1 MVTTDRTYQ
10 AYYTKSDPI
19 SDYMVGMLN
28 LQPQDMVFEPCG
40 GDGVFID
47 KILAK
52 NSRQRIMVYELNPNA
67 TALLK
72 DKYNQYDNVSVKETD
87 TLLDPAILTHRLKAS
102 KIIGN
107 PPYGAVFGDDVKAK
121 IQKVYKGI
129 YSKESYTLFLFACI
143 QSLCDGGR
151 LTFIVP
157 DTFLSLHRHKSLR
170 ELILTHTKIDELLLF
185 PSNFFPGV
193 NFGYANLCIITL
205 ERSNNVA
212 MNLAHSFRVYNDFAS
227 VDDIDKPKKNGITLT
242 QGNVIRNVDSS
253 FLITDNSALS
263 DLLNGKSSVKVGDIA
278 NCVTGFYSGDDKH
291 YLHPISKEIRNA
303 KRYSVVS
310 LDTVHNGVLTEEEKA
325 NGIADNNFMV
335 PIVKGGNRRY
345 TKPDEWFMD
354 WSSKAVSE
362 YRRSRKCRFQNSS
375 FYFKQG
381 IAVPMVRS
389 GQLTAALINNRLF
402 DQSIVGIFP
411 HDKQWLYYLLG
422 FFNSR
427 ACSYAIN
434 LINPST
440 NNSANYIKLLPVIK
454 PTKDDFEEVTSIVE
468 KLACCTDETENQSE
482 QNRLN
487 EIFDRIYNL
496 YNV

>member
-1 MVTTDRTYQ
+1 MVTADRTYQ

-28 LQPQDMVFEPCG
+28 LQPQDTVFEPCG

-47 KILAK
+47 KILAL
-52 NSRQRIMVYELNPNA
+52 NSSQRIIVYELNPNA

-72 DKYNQYDNVSVKETD
+72 DKYNQYGNVSVKETD
-87 TLLDPAILTHRLKAS
+87 TLLDPSILTHRLKAS

-129 YSKESYTLFLFACI
+129 YSKESYTLFLYACI
-143 QSLCDGGR
+143 QSLCNGGR

-157 DTFLSLHRHKSLR
+157 DTFLSLHRHKGLR
-170 ELILTHTKIDELLLF
+170 ELILTHTKIEELLLF

-205 ERSNNVA
+205 ERSNNVT
-212 MNLAHSFRVYNDFAS
+212 MNLAHSFRVYNNFAS
-227 VDDIDKPKKNGITLT
+227 VDDIDKPKKNGIMLV
-242 QGNVIRNVDSS
+242 QGNVLRNVDSS

-278 NCVTGFYSGDDKH
+278 SCVTGFYSGDDKH

-310 LDTVHNGVLTEEEKA
+310 LDTVHNGALTEDEKE

-362 YRRSRKCRFQNSS
+362 YRQSRKCRFQNSS

-411 HDKQWLYYLLG
+411 HEKQWLYYLLG

-440 NNSANYIKLLPVIK
+440 NNSANYIKQLPVIK
-454 PTKDDFEEVTSIVE
+454 PTREEFDEVTSIVGQ
-468 KLACCTDETENQSE
+468 LANGTNDAETLSA

-487 EIFDRIYNL
+487 VIFNKIYNFG
-496 YNV
+496 